1 MVLSEKELAQEKFE
15 KRRASFKIEQIAR
28 KRLQDIFSTRIMK
41 GLGKPNK
48 R

>member
-15 KRRASFKIEQIAR
+15 KRSASFKIDQILR
-28 KRLQDIFSTRIMK
+28 KRRQETFSTRIMK